1 MRARRRGIALCG
13 SLAWLLAPVVASAG
27 PWPVGRGHAYVKLG
41 YGHLR
46 STVLA
51 NPDGSRADIPRFT
64 KQELYLYGA
73 VGLTPRLTAIVN
85 APLWRS
91 ADLEDF
97 RRESGFGDV
106 QFGLQAQL
114 GQRGT
119 WTFAVRGMAQAPTGD
134 VTRAEGILPTGSGVW
149 EGDLRLGAGR
159 SLAAGRV
166 YAFVELGH
174 QVRETLRDGFI
185 YDAQVGLNLGARFV
199 VALNLRGLEPYDKAA
214 RDVALGSPVGVGD
227 RVTYLTY
234 GPSLI
239 AKLGGGWGAQLD
251 LTGVARARNLAR
263 GPQLSVGL
271 SYAR

>member
-1 MRARRRGIALCG
+1 MSAPRTLAATAALG
-13 SLAWLLAPVVASAG
+13 LLALAGRAEAG
-27 PWPVGRGHAYVKLG
+27 PWPVGRGHAYVKVG
-41 YGHLR
+41 ASHLR

-51 NPDGSRADIPRFT
+51 NPDGSTVEIPRFL
-64 KQELYLYGA
+64 KQEVYVYGA

-97 RRESGFGDV
+97 RRESGFGDL

-114 GQRGT
+114 GSSGP

-149 EGDLRLGAGR
+149 EGELRLSAGR
-159 SLAAGRV
+159 SLAGGKAYGFIEV
-166 YAFVELGH
+166 GH
-174 QVRETLRDGFI
+174 QARETLRDGVV
-185 YDAQVGLNLGARFV
+185 YEAQLGWNLDSRFV
-199 VALNLRGLEPYDKAA
+199 LAANLRGVEPYDKAP

-227 RVTYLTY
+227 RVTYLVY

-239 AKLGGGWGAQLD
+239 ARLGGGWGAQFD
-251 LTGVARARNLAR
+251 VTGVARARNLAR
-263 GPQLSVGL
+263 GPVFSLGL
-271 SYAR
+271 TWSR